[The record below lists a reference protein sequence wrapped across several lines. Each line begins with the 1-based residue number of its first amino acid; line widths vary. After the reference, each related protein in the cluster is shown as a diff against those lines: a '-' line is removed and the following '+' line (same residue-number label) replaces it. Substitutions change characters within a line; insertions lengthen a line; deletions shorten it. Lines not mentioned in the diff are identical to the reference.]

1 MSTTLMPSK
10 ELFKDMEFEDDS
22 FVDMEFPDKSIETST
37 DSIGKKFTDSLY

>member
-1 MSTTLMPSK
+1 MSTTLMPIR

-37 DSIGKKFTDSLY
+37 DNSGKKFTESLY